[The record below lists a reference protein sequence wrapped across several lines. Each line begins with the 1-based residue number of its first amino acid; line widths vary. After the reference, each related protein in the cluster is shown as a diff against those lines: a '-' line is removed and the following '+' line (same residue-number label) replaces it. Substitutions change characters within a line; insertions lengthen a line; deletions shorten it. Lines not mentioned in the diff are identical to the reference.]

1 MYANECEDGEITET
15 MRKWDKKNET
25 METEMIGEDAVDM
38 RGTGKYAGETRG
50 SLDKLEG
57 QDAPKIRW

>member
-1 MYANECEDGEITET
+1 
-15 MRKWDKKNET
+15 

-57 QDAPKIRW
+57 QNAPKIRW